1 MLPPM
6 RETSRDYAH
15 PYRPLI
21 LRLYNALGR
30 AKPFD
35 LEQVIAAAK
44 RSTKLQRFGT
54 EDFREPLTQLIA
66 SLHESAA
73 LSPTGRFMTAQHFAG
88 GLANNLRAGEL
99 FAARPE
105 LRTIELARPVMIC
118 GLARSGTTLLQRLLA
133 QLPGMRS
140 VAAW

>member
-1 MLPPM
+1 MSE
-6 RETSRDYAH
+6 RETSRNYSK
-15 PYRPLI
+15 PYRPAI

-35 LEQVIAAAK
+35 VDQVVAAAQ
-44 RSTKLQRFGT
+44 RSTGLSKFGT
-54 EDFREPLTQLIA
+54 QAFREPLTQLIA

-99 FAARPE
+99 FAARDRCRLERDHLDGAGGKRPSRQ
-105 LRTIELARPVMIC
+105 LR
-118 GLARSGTTLLQRLLA
+118 S
-133 QLPGMRS
+133 S
-140 VAAW
+140 